1 MVRFVWTR
9 YWSSHMVFRWME
21 VSDVID
27 RMLLENDS
35 SSDTVLWCEI
45 VSIFWY
51 KRRSLGVERHI
62 TRLTLFLP
70 FGLRLPL
77 AWTIARSTWITL
89 LVKPSGYCSLIEDH
103 ARLLEYSSVLPS
115 IYLFAIVSTLPVSL
129 TMSIN
134 KSLHMDPHTHVSLAL
149 LHIHAY
155 TNTYIH
161 VCIHSKYI
169 HTYWQKCITWIQFKS
184 FWIKASAKCI
194 NANVIQ
200 TPIKQCLLTILHINL
215 LIPFLIPDGHL
226 LWKLIHIYV

>member
-1 MVRFVWTR
+1 MMW
-9 YWSSHMVFRWME
+9 
-21 VSDVID
+21 D
-27 RMLLENDS
+27 
-35 SSDTVLWCEI
+35 

-77 AWTIARSTWITL
+77 PGPL
-89 LVKPSGYCSLIEDH
+89 LVHLDYPSCQALWI
-103 ARLLEYSSVLPS
+103 
-115 IYLFAIVSTLPVSL
+115 LFADRRPRPFTWVLICLALNIPVCHCSTLPVSL

-200 TPIKQCLLTILHINL
+200 TPIKQCLLTILHINPVDSL
-215 LIPFLIPDGHL
+215 SWFQMAIL